1 MDHDG
6 GLDAREWMRHG
17 PLEAVAMVRRAI
29 AADPTQQML
38 RQALSRAQ
46 RNSDDELTRLVAERC
61 QDRDYANEFGKTL
74 LRARAVEE

>member
-17 PLEAVAMVRRAI
+17 PLEAVAMVRHAI
-29 AADPTQQML
+29 VAEPTPKML

-46 RNSDDELTRLVAERC
+46 LASEDELTRLVAKRC
-61 QDRDYANEFGKTL
+61 RDRDYANEFGKTL
-74 LRARAVEE
+74 LRTRAVEE